1 MTCEKGERKMAA
13 RERKWGSKEK
23 KGKRK
28 TFRYGRM
35 RLAERLQPLTY
46 GRDKRDFFSFL
57 VPRFDEVFPLRIV
70 CIADSVI
77 SHVTGVVSSSP
88 AGQSHL
94 RSHLAICYSIPIFF
108 SLFFNDFYFSFAVG
122 ILDPCR
128 GRMLQTF

>member
-13 RERKWGSKEK
+13 RERKWGSKE

-46 GRDKRDFFSFL
+46 GRDKRDFFFSFL
-57 VPRFDEVFPLRIV
+57 FDEVFPLRTV

-94 RSHLAICYSIPIFF
+94 RSHLAICYSIPILF
-108 SLFFNDFYFSFAVG
+108 SLFF
-122 ILDPCR
+122 
-128 GRMLQTF
+128 

>member
-1 MTCEKGERKMAA
+1 MKRESERWPPVKGSGGVK
-13 RERKWGSKEK
+13 K

-46 GRDKRDFFSFL
+46 GRDKRDFFFSRSSF
-57 VPRFDEVFPLRIV
+57 FDEVFPLRIV

-94 RSHLAICYSIPIFF
+94 RSHLAICYSIPILFPF
-108 SLFFNDFYFSFAVG
+108 FFNDFYFSLSFAVG

-128 GRMLQTF
+128 GRMQQTF